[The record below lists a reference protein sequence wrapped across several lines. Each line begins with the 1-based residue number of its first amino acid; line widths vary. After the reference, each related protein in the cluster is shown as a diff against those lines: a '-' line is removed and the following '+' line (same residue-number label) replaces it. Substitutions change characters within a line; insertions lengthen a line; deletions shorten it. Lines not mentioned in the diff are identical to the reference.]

1 MRPSTPCSTSG
12 RNRATSATSPRSTRR
27 IAGRPTIPTARVRA
41 PSTAPT
47 NTGSPIPIPISCA
60 TRRSSVSSRWRS
72 DTTCRVAWRPAWACT
87 TCGCTPADTI
97 SSCGTSSGY
106 WTPRRGTRRVST
118 TRNNACSMPARP
130 SRSNGDHET
139 MRRHIHLTIAA
150 LLGLGLTGC
159 NNILDL
165 TPKDQ
170 LSDAAVFTDPNL
182 AQACV
187 NDMYRGMGHGLY
199 EIMLAS
205 VSDET
210 HFIHNYA
217 TEPIVKSII
226 TSSDRGALEDGRFG
240 HFNWANNYS
249 RIRQANIFLSKIDA
263 TTFDAALKQRMKGE
277 VYFLRAY
284 FYHNLMR
291 MYGGV
296 PLITRVYGLNEDYK
310 VARNSFKET
319 VDFIVANANSAAA
332 LLPTSYTGADVG
344 RATKG
349 AALALKARVLLY
361 AASDLYNVNPSANAL
376 TGYTTPQDR
385 TALWRAAKNAA
396 QAVMDIGSYGLFR
409 PTPASSQ
416 EAAQNYADL
425 FLQKTSQEAI
435 MSRFFLTTRDD
446 GAYPNRDDGPNGY
459 HTWGGNTPIQ
469 NLVDDYRMADGSKFD
484 WNNPAHAAAP
494 YQNRDPRFYG
504 SILHDGAPW
513 RARPTD
519 VKNLDPAGTIQT
531 FRQLKLSD
539 GSVVAGLDT
548 RDSPVENWNGAYSG
562 YYLRKFIDPSLN
574 AQFTRQEVPWI
585 FFRYA
590 EVLLNYAEA
599 SIELNELGDAVNVL
613 NQIRLRA
620 GMPPF
625 SAGLGQAAL
634 RDEYRNERRVEM
646 VFEEQR
652 FFDVRRWMIAPAVLS
667 QPAGGINIFLDG
679 KSRTDPSTWKNY
691 RYVRD
696 TVQARAWDNKMYF
709 MPIRLDELNRNGLL
723 KQNPGY

>member
-1 MRPSTPCSTSG
+1 MRPHI
-12 RNRATSATSPRSTRR
+12 RISA
-27 IAGRPTIPTARVRA
+27 AVL
-41 PSTAPT
+41 
-47 NTGSPIPIPISCA
+47 
-60 TRRSSVSSRWRS
+60 V
-72 DTTCRVAWRPAWACT
+72 
-87 TCGCTPADTI
+87 
-97 SSCGTSSGY
+97 
-106 WTPRRGTRRVST
+106 
-118 TRNNACSMPARP
+118 
-130 SRSNGDHET
+130 
-139 MRRHIHLTIAA
+139 
-150 LLGLGLTGC
+150 LLGVPAC
-159 NNILDL
+159 NGVLDL
-165 TPKDQ
+165 TPTDQ
-170 LSDAAVFTDPNL
+170 LSDAAVFADPKL
-182 AQACV
+182 TQAFL

-210 HFIHNYA
+210 HFIHDYH
-217 TEPIVKSII
+217 TSEIVTSII
-226 TSSDRGALEDGRFG
+226 TSSYRAALDDPRFS
-240 HFNWANNYS
+240 HFNWSSNFS
-249 RIRQANIFLSKIDA
+249 RIRQTNIFLSHIDA
-263 TTFDAALKQRMKGE
+263 TTFDAAWKQRMKGE
-277 VYFLRAY
+277 AYFLRAY

-296 PLITRVYGLNEDYK
+296 PLITKVYGLNEDYK

-319 VDFIVANANSAAA
+319 VDFIVANADSAVA

-361 AASDLYNVNPSANAL
+361 AASDLYNVNPSANAF

-396 QAVMDIGSYGLFR
+396 QAVMDLGSYGLFR

-494 YQNRDPRFYG
+494 YANRDPRFYG
-504 SILHDGAPW
+504 SILYDGAPW
-513 RARPTD
+513 RQRPDD
-519 VKNLDPAGTIQT
+519 VKKLDAIGVIQT
-531 FRQLKLSD
+531 FRQLRIID
-539 GSVVAGLDT
+539 TTMVAGQPKIDTTMVPGLDT

-562 YYLRKFIDPSLN
+562 YYIRKFIDPALN
-574 AQFTRQEVPWI
+574 AQFIRQQVPWVY
-585 FFRYA
+585 FRYA
-590 EVLLNYAEA
+590 EILLNYAEA
-599 SIELNELGDAVNVL
+599 SIELNELGDAVTVL
-613 NQIRLRA
+613 NQIRQRG
-620 GMPPF
+620 GMPLF

-646 VFEEQR
+646 AFEEQR

-667 QPAGGINIFLDG
+667 KVAAGINVFLDG
-679 KSRTDPSTWKNY
+679 GNRTDRTTWRNY
-691 RYVRD
+691 RYVTD
-696 TVQARAWDNKMYF
+696 TIQARAWNNKMYF
-709 MPIRLDELNRNGLL
+709 MPIRLDELNRNSLL

>member
-1 MRPSTPCSTSG
+1 
-12 RNRATSATSPRSTRR
+12 
-27 IAGRPTIPTARVRA
+27 
-41 PSTAPT
+41 
-47 NTGSPIPIPISCA
+47 
-60 TRRSSVSSRWRS
+60 
-72 DTTCRVAWRPAWACT
+72 
-87 TCGCTPADTI
+87 
-97 SSCGTSSGY
+97 
-106 WTPRRGTRRVST
+106 
-118 TRNNACSMPARP
+118 
-130 SRSNGDHET
+130 
-139 MRRHIHLTIAA
+139 MRRHIHLAIAA

-159 NNILDL
+159 NNVLDL
-165 TPKDQ
+165 APKDQ

-182 AQACV
+182 AQAFV

-205 VSDET
+205 ISDET

-296 PLITRVYGLNEDYK
+296 PLITKVYGLNEDYT

-319 VDFIVANANSAAA
+319 VDFIVANADSAAS
-332 LLPTSYTGADVG
+332 LLPQSYSGADVG

-361 AASDLYNVNPSANAL
+361 AASDLYNVNPSANAF

-396 QAVMDIGSYGLFR
+396 QAVMDLGIYSLFR
-409 PTPASSQ
+409 PAPASPQ

-425 FLQKTSQEAI
+425 FLQQTSTEAI

-446 GAYPNRDDGPNGY
+446 GAYPNRDNGPNGY

-469 NLVDDYRMADGSKFD
+469 NLIDDYRMATDGSKFD
-484 WNNPAHAAAP
+484 WNNPAEAAAP
-494 YQNRDPRFYG
+494 YANRDPRFSG
-504 SILHDGAPW
+504 SFLYDRAAW
-513 RARPTD
+513 RQRPDD
-519 VKNLDPAGTIQT
+519 VKKLDSIGVIQT
-531 FRQLKLSD
+531 FRQLRIVDTTMVNGQPKID
-539 GSVVAGLDT
+539 TTMVPGLDT

-562 YYLRKFIDPSLN
+562 YYIRKFIDPSLN
-574 AQFTRQEVPWI
+574 AQFIRQQVPWI

-590 EVLLNYAEA
+590 EILLNYAEA
-599 SIELNELGDAVNVL
+599 SIELNELGDAVTVL
-613 NQIRLRA
+613 NQIRQRA
-620 GMPPF
+620 GMPLF

-691 RYVRD
+691 SYVRD

>member
-1 MRPSTPCSTSG
+1 MRPHI
-12 RNRATSATSPRSTRR
+12 RISA
-27 IAGRPTIPTARVRA
+27 AVL
-41 PSTAPT
+41 
-47 NTGSPIPIPISCA
+47 
-60 TRRSSVSSRWRS
+60 V
-72 DTTCRVAWRPAWACT
+72 
-87 TCGCTPADTI
+87 
-97 SSCGTSSGY
+97 
-106 WTPRRGTRRVST
+106 
-118 TRNNACSMPARP
+118 
-130 SRSNGDHET
+130 
-139 MRRHIHLTIAA
+139 
-150 LLGLGLTGC
+150 LLGVPAC
-159 NNILDL
+159 NGVLDL
-165 TPKDQ
+165 TPTDQ
-170 LSDAAVFTDPNL
+170 LSDAAVFADPKL
-182 AQACV
+182 TQAFL

-210 HFIHNYA
+210 HFIHDYH
-217 TEPIVKSII
+217 TSEIVTSII
-226 TSSDRGALEDGRFG
+226 TSSYRAALDDPRFS
-240 HFNWANNYS
+240 HFNWSSNFS
-249 RIRQANIFLSKIDA
+249 RIRQTNIFLSHIDA
-263 TTFDAALKQRMKGE
+263 TTFDAAWKQRMKGE
-277 VYFLRAY
+277 AYFLRAY

-296 PLITRVYGLNEDYK
+296 PLITKVYGLNEDYK

-319 VDFIVANANSAAA
+319 VDFIVANADSAAA

-396 QAVMDIGSYGLFR
+396 QAVMDLGSYGLFR

-634 RDEYRNERRVEM
+634 RDEYRN
-646 VFEEQR
+646 
-652 FFDVRRWMIAPAVLS
+652 ASSTCAV
-667 QPAGGINIFLDG
+667 G
-679 KSRTDPSTWKNY
+679 
-691 RYVRD
+691 
-696 TVQARAWDNKMYF
+696 
-709 MPIRLDELNRNGLL
+709 
-723 KQNPGY
+723 

>member
-1 MRPSTPCSTSG
+1 MRPHI
-12 RNRATSATSPRSTRR
+12 RISA
-27 IAGRPTIPTARVRA
+27 AVL
-41 PSTAPT
+41 
-47 NTGSPIPIPISCA
+47 
-60 TRRSSVSSRWRS
+60 V
-72 DTTCRVAWRPAWACT
+72 
-87 TCGCTPADTI
+87 
-97 SSCGTSSGY
+97 
-106 WTPRRGTRRVST
+106 
-118 TRNNACSMPARP
+118 
-130 SRSNGDHET
+130 
-139 MRRHIHLTIAA
+139 
-150 LLGLGLTGC
+150 LLGVPAC
-159 NNILDL
+159 NGVLDL
-165 TPKDQ
+165 TPTDQ
-170 LSDAAVFTDPNL
+170 LSDAAVFADPKL
-182 AQACV
+182 TQAFL

-210 HFIHNYA
+210 HFIHDYH
-217 TEPIVKSII
+217 TSEIVTSII
-226 TSSDRGALEDGRFG
+226 TSSYRAALDDPRFS
-240 HFNWANNYS
+240 HFNWSSNFS
-249 RIRQANIFLSKIDA
+249 RIRQTNIFLSHIDA
-263 TTFDAALKQRMKGE
+263 TTFDAAWKQRMKGE
-277 VYFLRAY
+277 AYFLRAY

-296 PLITRVYGLNEDYK
+296 PLITKVYGLNEDYK

-319 VDFIVANANSAAA
+319 VDFIVANADSAAA

-562 YYLRKFIDPSLN
+562 YYIRKFIDPSLN

-646 VFEEQR
+646 AFEEQR

-667 QPAGGINIFLDG
+667 KVAGGINIFVEG
-679 KSRTDPSTWKNY
+679 TSSTDRSTWKNY
-691 RYVRD
+691 RYVID
-696 TVQARAWDNKMYF
+696 TIQARAWDNKLYF
-709 MPIRLDELNRNGLL
+709 MPIHINEMNRNGLL
-723 KQNPGY
+723 TQNPGY

>member
-1 MRPSTPCSTSG
+1 MHDLEHILYFEAFVFVDPGEVAVLREREVLPYFFFNDTATTEIYTTVHTLSLHDALPISAARIQCRRVPNVLTETTTMRPHI
-12 RNRATSATSPRSTRR
+12 RISA
-27 IAGRPTIPTARVRA
+27 AVL
-41 PSTAPT
+41 
-47 NTGSPIPIPISCA
+47 
-60 TRRSSVSSRWRS
+60 V
-72 DTTCRVAWRPAWACT
+72 
-87 TCGCTPADTI
+87 
-97 SSCGTSSGY
+97 
-106 WTPRRGTRRVST
+106 
-118 TRNNACSMPARP
+118 
-130 SRSNGDHET
+130 
-139 MRRHIHLTIAA
+139 
-150 LLGLGLTGC
+150 LLGVPAC
-159 NNILDL
+159 NGVLDL
-165 TPKDQ
+165 TPTDQ
-170 LSDAAVFTDPNL
+170 LSDAAVFADPKL
-182 AQACV
+182 TQAFL

-210 HFIHNYA
+210 HYINDYH
-217 TEPIVKSII
+217 TSEIVTSII
-226 TSSDRGALEDGRFG
+226 TSSYRAALDDPRFS
-240 HFNWANNYS
+240 HFNWSSNFS
-249 RIRQANIFLSKIDA
+249 RIRQTNIFLSHIDA
-263 TTFDAALKQRMKGE
+263 TTFDAAWKQRMKGE
-277 VYFLRAY
+277 AYFLRAY

-296 PLITRVYGLNEDYK
+296 PLITKVYGLNEDYK

-319 VDFIVANANSAAA
+319 VDFIVANADSAAA

-396 QAVMDIGSYGLFR
+396 QAVMDLGSYGLFR

-539 GSVVAGLDT
+539 GSVV
-548 RDSPVENWNGAYSG
+548 
-562 YYLRKFIDPSLN
+562 
-574 AQFTRQEVPWI
+574 
-585 FFRYA
+585 
-590 EVLLNYAEA
+590 
-599 SIELNELGDAVNVL
+599 
-613 NQIRLRA
+613 
-620 GMPPF
+620 
-625 SAGLGQAAL
+625 
-634 RDEYRNERRVEM
+634 
-646 VFEEQR
+646 
-652 FFDVRRWMIAPAVLS
+652 
-667 QPAGGINIFLDG
+667 
-679 KSRTDPSTWKNY
+679 
-691 RYVRD
+691 
-696 TVQARAWDNKMYF
+696 
-709 MPIRLDELNRNGLL
+709 
-723 KQNPGY
+723 

>member
-1 MRPSTPCSTSG
+1 MRPHI
-12 RNRATSATSPRSTRR
+12 RISA
-27 IAGRPTIPTARVRA
+27 AVL
-41 PSTAPT
+41 
-47 NTGSPIPIPISCA
+47 
-60 TRRSSVSSRWRS
+60 V
-72 DTTCRVAWRPAWACT
+72 
-87 TCGCTPADTI
+87 
-97 SSCGTSSGY
+97 
-106 WTPRRGTRRVST
+106 
-118 TRNNACSMPARP
+118 
-130 SRSNGDHET
+130 
-139 MRRHIHLTIAA
+139 
-150 LLGLGLTGC
+150 LLGVPAC
-159 NNILDL
+159 NGVLDL
-165 TPKDQ
+165 TPTDQ
-170 LSDAAVFTDPNL
+170 LSDAAVFADPKL
-182 AQACV
+182 TQAFL

-210 HFIHNYA
+210 HFIHDYH
-217 TEPIVKSII
+217 TSEIVTSII
-226 TSSDRGALEDGRFG
+226 TSSYRAALDDPRFS
-240 HFNWANNYS
+240 HFNWSSNFS
-249 RIRQANIFLSKIDA
+249 RIRQTNIFLSHIDA
-263 TTFDAALKQRMKGE
+263 TTFDAAWKQRMKGE
-277 VYFLRAY
+277 AYFLRAY

-296 PLITRVYGLNEDYK
+296 PLITKVYGLNEDYK

-319 VDFIVANANSAAA
+319 VDFIVANADSAAA

-667 QPAGGINIFLDG
+667 KVAGGINIFVEG
-679 KSRTDPSTWKNY
+679 TSSTDRSTWKNY
-691 RYVRD
+691 RYVID
-696 TVQARAWDNKMYF
+696 TIQARAWDNKLYF
-709 MPIRLDELNRNGLL
+709 MPIHINEMNRNGLL